1 MIQQDTSSQD
11 RDYGMNETYERT
23 RLGSIAGTRMEL
35 AFGAK
40 FMNEESNGT
49 EGDVWFHRWRR
60 LVSKYSGSMYD
71 LPSGNISKEFVG
83 LLADEIIM

>member
-1 MIQQDTSSQD
+1 MYCNCIVLNINNVKIE
-11 RDYGMNETYERT
+11 Y
-23 RLGSIAGTRMEL
+23 
-35 AFGAK
+35 
-40 FMNEESNGT
+40 EESNGI

-83 LLADEIIM
+83 LLADEIMMFSKIGILSGDSTT